1 MLATPRRLVEL
12 YVGDWPRRAGATLN
26 RDDSLRLELD
36 APRHDRQQVAL
47 TGDRLVRTY
56 RQSWSRLPRRALRY
70 APAPGEHPWDPDA
83 GKIDAAGLE
92 GLDAVVHLA
101 GESIAKGRWTAA
113 KKARIVNSRVRGT
126 KLLAE
131 TLAQL
136 KQPPK
141 TLISASAI
149 GYYGDRGDTILREDS
164 APGSGFLAE
173 TSVAWER
180 AAEPAAQAGIRV
192 AHPRT
197 GVVLST
203 EGGALKEI
211 LLPFRLGV
219 GGVMGSGKQYWSWIA
234 FDDLIGALQHALK
247 NESLQGPFNV
257 VAPQPVTN
265 REFVKTLGR
274 VLSRP
279 TIFPAPE
286 FALRLLL
293 GEMAEGLLFASARIE
308 PAKLTATGYTF
319 RYPDLEGALRALL
332 K

>member
-1 MLATPRRLVEL
+1 MKILITGSTGLIGTALIQAL
-12 YVGDWPRRAGATLN
+12 RAEG
-26 RDDSLRLELD
+26 
-36 APRHDRQQVAL
+36 HH
-47 TGDRLVRTY
+47 LVRLIRTPISS
-56 RQSWSRLPRRALRY
+56 QEPTVT
-70 APAPGEHPWDPDA
+70 WDPEA

-180 AAEPAAQAGIRV
+180 AAEPAAWAGIRV
-192 AHPRT
+192 VHPRT

-203 EGGALKEI
+203 DGGALKEI

-247 NESLQGPFNV
+247 NEALQGPFNV